1 MVSKSTLFRVNIFRN
16 THGGM
21 AMYKAIKGI
30 YNDCKT
36 LQNYV
41 EYFILHDDETINI
54 CKLLKQIEIIING
67 FNKLFR
73 EI

>member
-1 MVSKSTLFRVNIFRN
+1 
-16 THGGM
+16 
-21 AMYKAIKGI
+21 MYKAIKGI

-67 FNKLFR
+67 FNKLLR